1 MPILTVDGADVE
13 VVTRNGEAILAAL
26 SRHGYAHTFGCRRG
40 GCGVCKVE
48 LVRGEVDYPALV
60 SSEVLSDIDQ
70 RSGTCLSCRAVPVTD
85 TVIRLLADDKLRC
98 VAPFLA
104 AAARKSTIERGK

>member
-1 MPILTVDGADVE
+1 MPTLTVDGADV
-13 VVTRNGEAILAAL
+13 VVETRSGEAILAAL

-48 LVRGEVDYPALV
+48 LIRGEVDYPTQV
-60 SSEVLSDIDQ
+60 SSDVLSEND
-70 RSGTCLSCRAVPVTD
+70 RKSGTCLSCRAVPITD
-85 TVIRLLADDKLRC
+85 TVIRLLADDNLRC

-104 AAARKSTIERGK
+104 AAARKSTTERGK

>member
-1 MPILTVDGADVE
+1 VPTLTVDGADVE
-13 VVTRNGEAILAAL
+13 VVTRDGEAILAAL

-48 LVRGEVDYPALV
+48 LVLGEVAYPTLV
-60 SSEVLSDIDQ
+60 SSEVLSDSDQ
-70 RSGTCLSCRAVPVTD
+70 ESGTCLSCRAVPVTD
-85 TVIRLLADDKLRC
+85 TVIRLVADDKLRC